1 MNTTTNEVFTGLWH
15 ENVINWGGGDE
26 PLPWGDKNLVCLG
39 EPTRKIF
46 PGEETSK
53 FLTSRRG
60 DSLPIQS
67 SRENSDCTWHINQKP

>member
-1 MNTTTNEVFTGLWH
+1 MKVLLVYDMKMSLIG
-15 ENVINWGGGDE
+15 VGGDE

-39 EPTRKIF
+39 EPTRRIF

-53 FLTSRRG
+53 FLISRRG